1 VRLTLPSGERGI
13 RSQVVCRTDQDDRA
27 LALVGAGLGVAR
39 IPAIFGAPNV
49 KKAPIRDFNAK
60 RVISLH
66 WNEDIADD
74 RLGQLV
80 TFAAV

>member
-1 VRLTLPSGERGI
+1 M
-13 RSQVVCRTDQDDRA
+13 
-27 LALVGAGLGVAR
+27 
-39 IPAIFGAPNV
+39 PAIFGAPNV
-49 KKAPIRDFNAK
+49 TKAPIRDFNAK